1 MDRHGFQVNYL
12 AAMLKLDKL
21 MAESGL
27 VVWSLAGSGG
37 LAEYNC
43 VQCPVAN
50 QDRITEIHSN
60 VELFALLNYCRVCGF
75 LG

>member
-12 AAMLKLDKL
+12 ATILKLDKL

-27 VVWSLAGSGG
+27 VVPSLAGSGE
-37 LAEYNC
+37 LAKYNC

-50 QDRITEIHSN
+50 QYRITKIHSN
-60 VELFALLNYCRVCGF
+60 VKLFALL
-75 LG
+75 L

>member
-12 AAMLKLDKL
+12 ATILKLDKL

-27 VVWSLAGSGG
+27 VVPSLPGSGELSKYKTVFSVLSQTNRG
-37 LAEYNC
+37 LQKYTAMSNC
-43 VQCPVAN
+43 
-50 QDRITEIHSN
+50 
-60 VELFALLNYCRVCGF
+60 LLYYCKVCRF